1 VLCPGPSLRR
11 AALALGVFVGL
22 ALPAL
27 RVEGAPSL
35 WQRAKNPGE
44 ARLLVALERRL
55 DEIALAAREP
65 DTAERI
71 ARAGV
76 ALIEL
81 ARIDNPADPR
91 LAFMMARV
99 LLAADV
105 NRNIDAERLLEH
117 AVAELPVSP
126 LLAKAWLELGL
137 LRALRGDPA
146 AAVDAES
153 RALELALDPDQRAL
167 AFCRRA
173 ASEAELR
180 ALPRAESDYRTA
192 AETARDPA
200 LQALARFGRGL
211 VLERQG
217 DLPSA
222 YAVLEQGL
230 TIALPISAYATD
242 ELLELPGAFFSPSYE
257 RFYVGALLAMTRARV
272 EQDPR
277 ARRIELEQ
285 AVADWDAYLLAAR
298 ADEVWVP
305 NATGHRQRC
314 VRELSRL
321 PRARRKSTNP

>member
-1 VLCPGPSLRR
+1 LRR
-11 AALALGVFVGL
+11 ALLALGVVAAL
-22 ALPAL
+22 AVPAT
-27 RVEGAPSL
+27 RAGAAPSV
-35 WQRAKNPGE
+35 WQRAKNAGE

-55 DEIALAAREP
+55 DEMALAAREP

-81 ARIDNPADPR
+81 ARIDQPADPR

-105 NRNIDAERLLEH
+105 NRNADAERLLER
-117 AVAELPVSP
+117 AVGELPVSP

-173 ASEAELR
+173 AAEAELR
-180 ALPRAESDYRTA
+180 ALPRAESDYREA
-192 AETARDPA
+192 AAAAREPA
-200 LQALARFGRGL
+200 LQALARFGLGL

-217 DLPSA
+217 DLPAA
-222 YAVLEQGL
+222 YSVFEQGL
-230 TIALPISAYATD
+230 AIALPISAYATD

-257 RFYVGALLAMTRARV
+257 RFYVGALLAMTRARL
-272 EQDPR
+272 EHDLRP
-277 ARRIELEQ
+277 RRIELEQ

-298 ADEVWVP
+298 PDEAWVP
-305 NATGHRQRC
+305 NAKGHRERC
-314 VRELSRL
+314 MRELMRL
-321 PRARRKSTNP
+321 PHARRKSNP

>member
-1 VLCPGPSLRR
+1 MRR
-11 AALALGVFVGL
+11 ALLALGVVVAL
-22 ALPAL
+22 AVPAT
-27 RVEGAPSL
+27 RARAAPSV

-55 DEIALAAREP
+55 DEMALAAREP

-81 ARIDNPADPR
+81 ARINHPADPR

-105 NRNIDAERLLEH
+105 NRNADAERLLEH
-117 AVAELPVSP
+117 AVSELPVSP

-137 LRALRGDPA
+137 LRALRGDPG

-173 ASEAELR
+173 AAEAELR
-180 ALPRAESDYRTA
+180 ALPRAESDYREA
-192 AETARDPA
+192 AAAAREPA
-200 LQALARFGRGL
+200 LQALARFGLGL

-222 YAVLEQGL
+222 YSVFEQGL
-230 TIALPISAYATD
+230 AIALPISAYATD

-272 EQDPR
+272 EHDLR

-305 NATGHRQRC
+305 NAKGHRERC
-314 VRELSRL
+314 MRELMRL
-321 PRARRKSTNP
+321 PHARRKSNP